1 MNNDDKLREQLKS
14 EPVPDRLSPENIKK
28 MLDEQAPKKKRSG
41 ISVAGRITA
50 AAAACAV
57 IGGTA
62 AYTMNNGKINRKS
75 DSALIKEGSAVTTP
89 EGTTTAP
96 EQELKKL
103 ESYMSGAKDYEQVY
117 TMFKDAADRAEKQRK
132 LQEKRNRYKNDV
144 VYEAVAEEE
153 ADFAPNDEKSFTAD
167 TAVGGTVS
175 GLDSP
180 LAPATN
186 SDITPGVEPYIEPD
200 TEPATEPNAEP
211 ATEPVTEPDTEPA
224 TEPDTEPAT
233 EPDEE
238 TPEHSD
244 TYHQEQNVLEADIV
258 KTDGKHIYYI
268 CSPNDEEYI
277 NHPTLRVADVKDGEF
292 TGNYS
297 VDIRNDIA
305 PDADPYQISISDMYV
320 YNDMIVVIGT
330 NNDSAYL
337 NSNFATRTAQR
348 SGSTFAAFYTTGD
361 EPQLID
367 VYSQDGYYSDVR
379 ISPDGYMLLI
389 TNYSTCY
396 FNELTDKNEPINY
409 VPCCG
414 MSDDCEILP
423 PEDIL
428 LPEGGFGT
436 SDWLSYSVVGSIDL
450 NESGAPSVHDTKTL
464 AGYSGSIYCSA
475 DNLYTAAGRWD
486 VGNVTDITRISV
498 SGGDIVPMASG
509 VINGSVKDQ
518 FSMSEY
524 DGYFRVAATY
534 TETEEVFHRYDEDI
548 NDGFF
553 TSIFKGIVSDE
564 EDGYYSYDVKGT
576 DTRVYVLDMDL
587 NLVGSVEGLGEGEQ
601 LKSASF
607 SGNMAYVV
615 TFRQTDP
622 LYAVDLSEPTA
633 PVVLDEFKING
644 FSTYMQSWGEGLLFG
659 FGQDANDSGRIT
671 GVRMTMFDN
680 SDPNDLKAADV
691 YTWNNIYYDEYY
703 TGTEFSSTAVWNRK
717 ALLIA
722 PEKNLIGVPINIFE
736 EDPSDEIYDPTN
748 TTKYEFFSFEDGSF
762 VHKGEISDTFSD
774 VDTTGFF
781 EYNRA
786 LYIGDY
792 VYVLSDKKFVSADI
806 ETLEI
811 TDELTFETPMY
822 DQSY

>member
-75 DSALIKEGSAVTTP
+75 DSALIKEKSAVTTP
-89 EGTTTAP
+89 EGTTSAP

-144 VYEAVAEEE
+144 VYEAEAEED
-153 ADFAPNDEKSFTAD
+153 ADFSSNDEKFFTAD
-167 TAVGGTVS
+167 TAVGGAVES

-180 LAPATN
+180 NAPATN

-200 TEPATEPNAEP
+200 TEPATEPDTAPDTEP
-211 ATEPVTEPDTEPA
+211 ATEPD

-258 KTDGKHIYYI
+258 KTDGRHIYYI
-268 CSPNDEEYI
+268 CSPDDEEYI
-277 NHPTLRVADVKDGEF
+277 NHPTLRVADVKNGEF

-305 PDADPYQISISDMYV
+305 PDADPYQISIADMYV

-414 MSDDCEILP
+414 MGDDCDILP

-436 SDWLSYSVVGSIDL
+436 SDWLSYSVVASIDL

-486 VGNVTDITRISV
+486 VSNVTDITRISV

-524 DGYFRVAATY
+524 DGCFRVAAT
-534 TETEEVFHRYDEDI
+534 
-548 NDGFF
+548 
-553 TSIFKGIVSDE
+553 
-564 EDGYYSYDVKGT
+564 
-576 DTRVYVLDMDL
+576 
-587 NLVGSVEGLGEGEQ
+587 
-601 LKSASF
+601 
-607 SGNMAYVV
+607 
-615 TFRQTDP
+615 
-622 LYAVDLSEPTA
+622 
-633 PVVLDEFKING
+633 
-644 FSTYMQSWGEGLLFG
+644 
-659 FGQDANDSGRIT
+659 
-671 GVRMTMFDN
+671 
-680 SDPNDLKAADV
+680 
-691 YTWNNIYYDEYY
+691 
-703 TGTEFSSTAVWNRK
+703 
-717 ALLIA
+717 
-722 PEKNLIGVPINIFE
+722 
-736 EDPSDEIYDPTN
+736 
-748 TTKYEFFSFEDGSF
+748 
-762 VHKGEISDTFSD
+762 
-774 VDTTGFF
+774 
-781 EYNRA
+781 
-786 LYIGDY
+786 
-792 VYVLSDKKFVSADI
+792 
-806 ETLEI
+806 
-811 TDELTFETPMY
+811 
-822 DQSY
+822 